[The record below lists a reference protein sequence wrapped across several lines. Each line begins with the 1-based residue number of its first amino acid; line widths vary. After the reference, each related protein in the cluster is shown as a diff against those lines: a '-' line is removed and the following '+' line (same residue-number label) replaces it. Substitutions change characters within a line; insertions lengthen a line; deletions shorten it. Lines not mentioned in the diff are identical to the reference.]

1 MSSELGRLEEQL
13 RRSFEGGA
21 WHGPAVGEVLAG
33 VSPQAAAARPITGAH
48 SIWELTLRLSRGRT
62 PCEL

>member
-21 WHGPAVGEVLAG
+21 WHGPAVGEVLASVLDG
-33 VSPQAAAARPITGAH
+33 
-48 SIWELTLRLSRGRT
+48 
-62 PCEL
+62 